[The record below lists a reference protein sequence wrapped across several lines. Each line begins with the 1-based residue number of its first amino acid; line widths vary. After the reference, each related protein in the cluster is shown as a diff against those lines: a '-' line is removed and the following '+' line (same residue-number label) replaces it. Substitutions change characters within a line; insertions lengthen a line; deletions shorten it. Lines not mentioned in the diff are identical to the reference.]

1 MKPIFLIV
9 FTFLLAFNSHQQ
21 VDDFID
27 DYDQGLQL
35 SRETG
40 KPILFI
46 FTGLE
51 CANPLMLYE
60 LLKNDEQ
67 IKLKIKE
74 SYIPVVLYCDDRTKL
89 PEEKTV
95 IRDGQNFRIRTKGN
109 LWTHMCISK
118 FNSNTVPTIL
128 ILDSDEQIIKA
139 PVKGKITRE
148 LLLDYLYEQ

>member
-27 DYDQGLQL
+27 DYDQGLQ
-35 SRETG
+35 
-40 KPILFI
+40 F
-46 FTGLE
+46 
-51 CANPLMLYE
+51 
-60 LLKNDEQ
+60 
-67 IKLKIKE
+67 
-74 SYIPVVLYCDDRTKL
+74 IPVVLYCDDRTKL

-118 FNSNTVPTIL
+118 FNSNSVPTIL